1 MTREEL
7 LEKAKELAGS
17 EDLSHALLQVRD
29 LRRQW
34 RQGGSEEESL
44 YDKELSDEFYSYL
57 DQISAKEKEIFASV
71 EERKKDLIEK
81 AKEAAAKANF
91 KAATEELD
99 QIFEEWK
106 AAGRSDKEI
115 DDELWAQFKAV
126 RDDFFARKKEY
137 FANLRESFG
146 KNKEAKEAL
155 IEKAKEANKLTNF
168 KEIGNI
174 MNELFEEWKKTGS
187 AGRDNDDTLWAAF
200 NGERRA
206 FFANRSEYFA
216 KQREVFEERA
226 NAKKEII
233 AEAKRCLAR
242 SEFTEEEIAEVK
254 SLRAK
259 WKEIGNAGR
268 DNEDALWN
276 EFNETLDRYFENLR
290 YYRD

>member
-34 RQGGSEEESL
+34 RQGGSDEESL
-44 YDKELSDEFYSYL
+44 YDKELSDEFYGYL

-81 AKEAAAKANF
+81 AKEAAAKPNF

-115 DDELWAQFKAV
+115 DDELWAQFKEV

-155 IEKAKEANKLTNF
+155 IEKAKEANQLTNF

-187 AGRDNDDTLWAAF
+187 AGRDNDDALWAAF

-254 SLRAK
+254 GLRAK